1 MIIEPL
7 SLSGAERTQSWRRG
21 GCWGGAWAQP
31 GSLRT
36 DHGLCHRM
44 TWGQWS
50 PGPPGPL
57 QCWWLQAGSWPRARI
72 ESAAAPVWA
81 GPDSP
86 EASELGWV
94 RWEPQ
99 GNCWGAAIKCQIR
112 DEETGDTAYLRS
124 TDITIVGNDQKSRV
138 GVNYWISS
146 GPDDIWSPPEVA
158 KILLINVCK
167 PLLGR
172 RKCWAGEAGPGR
184 RRGGLTAEL
193 LLTPLTRHII
203 RLVVVIV
210 VIKLV
215 SILFLLR
222 LILLYLDYFI
232 AFKYLRARA
241 NAWNYWW
248 LNSCR

>member
-1 MIIEPL
+1 
-7 SLSGAERTQSWRRG
+7 
-21 GCWGGAWAQP
+21 
-31 GSLRT
+31 
-36 DHGLCHRM
+36 M
-44 TWGQWS
+44 TWGRWS
-50 PGPPGPL
+50 PGTPGPL
-57 QCWWLQAGSWPRARI
+57 QCWWLQVGSSPRARI
-72 ESAAAPVWA
+72 ESGEAPVWA

-86 EASELGWV
+86 EASEQCWV
-94 RWEPQ
+94 RWDPR

-112 DEETGDTAYLRS
+112 DEETGDAYLRS
-124 TDITIVGNDQKSRV
+124 LDITIVGNDQKSRV
-138 GVNYWISS
+138 GVKYWISS

-158 KILLINVCK
+158 KILLIDVRK

-172 RKCWAGEAGPGR
+172 RKCWAGEAGPGWS
-184 RRGGLTAEL
+184 RGGLTPEL
-193 LLTPLTRHII
+193 LLTPLTLCHVI

-215 SILFLLR
+215 INLFLQR
-222 LILLYLDYFI
+222 LILCLDYFI